1 MNAFQLDPSMLQVS
15 SETSPQIIE
24 SSLRAIREHLGM
36 PVAYL
41 SQFVNGRVVYRNVDA
56 PGYEHLIRA
65 GASHSMDQGYC
76 GLIISGRL
84 PQMIPDTSEN
94 ELAASL
100 PITRT
105 MPIGSH
111 IAIPIHLEDGTI
123 YGMFACLSP
132 KPNKSLN
139 ARDLETMRLFA
150 NLATQQIHSNH
161 RTERVLKEKRIRI
174 ESVLEENAFEI
185 AYQPIVDLGDMQP
198 KGFEALSRFSAEP
211 YRTPDI
217 WFAEAAEVGLAAEL
231 ELAAIRHAVR
241 ALNVLPADQYV
252 SVNASP
258 QTVIN
263 PAFAPAFTGL
273 PLSRIVLEITEHA
286 IIEDYDL
293 FTKCL
298 APLRKRGLR
307 IAVDDA
313 GAGHSSLRHIIQL
326 SPDFVKVDISLT
338 RNVDADLARRA
349 LISAL
354 LHYTRE
360 TSAQIVA
367 EGIET
372 EAELRTLKLLG
383 VRRGQGY
390 FLGRPSINAF
400 APQKTEARKA

>member
-1 MNAFQLDPSMLQVS
+1 
-15 SETSPQIIE
+15 
-24 SSLRAIREHLGM
+24 LRPHHRRPA
-36 PVAYL
+36 AA
-41 SQFVNGRVVYRNVDA
+41 D
-56 PGYEHLIRA
+56 
-65 GASHSMDQGYC
+65 D
-76 GLIISGRL
+76 
-84 PQMIPDTSEN
+84 PDTSEN
-94 ELAASL
+94 QLASSL

-105 MPIGSH
+105 LPIGSH
-111 IAIPIHLEDGTI
+111 IAIPIHLEDGTV

-132 KPNKSLN
+132 KPNTSLN
-139 ARDLETMRLFA
+139 SRDLETMRLFA
-150 NLATQQIHSNH
+150 NLATQQIHANH
-161 RTERVLKEKRIRI
+161 RTERLMREKRIRI
-174 ESVLEENAFEI
+174 ESVLEEKAFEI

-263 PAFAPAFTGL
+263 PAFAPAFSGL

-400 APQKTEARKA
+400 GPPKEELRKA

>member
-1 MNAFQLDPSMLQVS
+1 M
-15 SETSPQIIE
+15 
-24 SSLRAIREHLGM
+24 
-36 PVAYL
+36 
-41 SQFVNGRVVYRNVDA
+41 
-56 PGYEHLIRA
+56 
-65 GASHSMDQGYC
+65 
-76 GLIISGRL
+76 
-84 PQMIPDTSEN
+84 
-94 ELAASL
+94 
-100 PITRT
+100 
-105 MPIGSH
+105 
-111 IAIPIHLEDGTI
+111 
-123 YGMFACLSP
+123 
-132 KPNKSLN
+132 
-139 ARDLETMRLFA
+139 
-150 NLATQQIHSNH
+150 
-161 RTERVLKEKRIRI
+161 
-174 ESVLEENAFEI
+174 
-185 AYQPIVDLGDMQP
+185 
-198 KGFEALSRFSAEP
+198 
-211 YRTPDI
+211 
-217 WFAEAAEVGLAAEL
+217 
-231 ELAAIRHAVR
+231 
-241 ALNVLPADQYV
+241 
-252 SVNASP
+252 
-258 QTVIN
+258 
-263 PAFAPAFTGL
+263 
-273 PLSRIVLEITEHA
+273 SRIVLEITEHA

-400 APQKTEARKA
+400 TSLNEEAREA

>member
-1 MNAFQLDPSMLQVS
+1 MNAFQLDPSMLKGP

-24 SSLRAIREHLGM
+24 SSLRAIREHLDM

-41 SQFVNGRVVYRNVDA
+41 SQFVNGRVVYRTVDA

-65 GASHSMDQGYC
+65 GASRSMDEGYC
-76 GLIISGRL
+76 GLIIAGRL

-94 ELAASL
+94 QLAASL

-105 MPIGSH
+105 LPIGSH

-139 ARDLETMRLFA
+139 SRDLETMRLFA
-150 NLATQQIHSNH
+150 NLATQQIHANH
-161 RTERVLKEKRIRI
+161 RSERALREKRIRI
-174 ESVLEENAFEI
+174 ESVLEESAFEI

-263 PAFAPAFTGL
+263 PAFAPAFSGL

-390 FLGRPSINAF
+390 FLGRPSVNAF
-400 APQKTEARKA
+400 GNQNQEARKA

>member
-1 MNAFQLDPSMLQVS
+1 MSAFQLEPSLFDGDVES
-15 SETSPQIIE
+15 APQIID
-24 SSLRAIREHLGM
+24 SALRAIRQHLDM

-56 PGYEHLIRA
+56 PGFEHLIRA
-65 GASHSMDQGYC
+65 GDSRPIDEGYC
-76 GLIISGRL
+76 SLIISGRL

-94 ELAASL
+94 TLAASL

-105 MPIGSH
+105 LPIGAH
-111 IAIPIHLEDGTI
+111 IAIPIHLEDGTV

-132 KPNKSLN
+132 KPNPSLN
-139 ARDLETMRLFA
+139 SRDLETMRLFA
-150 NLATQQIHSNH
+150 NLATQQIHSDH
-161 RTERVLKEKRIRI
+161 RSERLMKEKRVRI
-174 ESVLEENAFEI
+174 ESVLEEKAFEI

-211 YRTPDI
+211 YRTPDV

-263 PAFAPAFTGL
+263 PAFAPSFAGL

-326 SPDFVKVDISLT
+326 SPDFVKIDISLT

-400 APQKTEARKA
+400 GAPKAKQA